1 MFISHASEDKDAFVR
16 PLAEQLRSNRVE
28 VWFDEFT
35 LTVGTSLR
43 TSIDL
48 GLSRSR
54 FGIVVLSPSFF
65 GKSWPEWELSG
76 LVQRHL
82 SGSRNVILPIWHGV
96 DKAAVAGYSPSLAD
110 IVGVRTSDGLEHVV
124 RRLLK
129 VIQPEESALVT
140 ARDIVIRCGAD
151 PPVISDDWWLDVIEG
166 TGWQDHRRWCLPVWR
181 MTTDASS
188 RGEELAWIVMQH
200 LWQNEAEDR
209 PITQMTPPDE
219 VLRFICH
226 QAGLLSFC
234 RAHPEALVGHAPQL
248 TIPGKGGVIEEVI
261 EEYYQR
267 SVAEWS
273 TRRQRGDKTGTALTK
288 DNQCPTCGE
297 EVALRHPTF
306 GNHKAAF
313 IACGFV
319 QGFGAGLGPHTRAF
333 SIMDYAVWF
342 LSEKSSWLPPAH
354 HTYLL
359 QGMKDWAQWLWM
371 QGSNGT
377 EYNGP
382 CNGAL
387 GSATDAPGRFKMT
400 ASPLT
405 DLTDRID
412 HSRNLLGLPEPT
424 SVLVTRFLEE
434 RFIEHLVKREAQRRR
449 IQNHGKAK

>member
-1 MFISHASEDKDAFVR
+1 MLYDVFISHASEDKDAFVR

-424 SVLVTRFLEE
+424 DRKSVV
-434 RFIEHLVKREAQRRR
+434 
-449 IQNHGKAK
+449 